1 MSDVMF
7 RSKSFLV
14 YLSVILAQVFW
25 AMTFV
30 WYRQFFDLYGNYP
43 MTLVLFR
50 LLLSSAILVT
60 VTLLL
65 GKLEKI
71 RPGDLKFF
79 VALAFFEPFV
89 YFMGEAFGM
98 TMISSTVASVIISTI
113 PLFAPVGAFFFHQER
128 LTWANFAGIVLS
140 IVGVLMVL
148 VNKEFNLVAS
158 PLGVGL
164 MFMAVAAALGYGLV
178 VKTLTKSYNVFTIT
192 TYQNSIGS
200 LFFIPLFFSLE
211 FKHFKAVPFT
221 FDVFLLVLLMTVFA
235 STLAF
240 LLFGYAIKHLGI
252 NKASIF
258 NNAIPVITAIVA
270 FLVLGELLTPIQ
282 LLGMAVVIGGVLLS
296 QMSRARFKRAG
307 GMVKGGYNY
316 ARNRKP

>member
-1 MSDVMF
+1 MF
-7 RSKSFLV
+7 KSKSFLIYV
-14 YLSVILAQVFW
+14 SVILAQVFW

-30 WYRQFFDLYGNYP
+30 WYRQYFDNYGNYP

-50 LLLSSAILVT
+50 LLLSSVILVA

-98 TMISSTVASVIISTI
+98 TMISSTVAAVIVSTI
-113 PLFAPVGAFFFHQER
+113 PLFAPIGAYFFHQER
-128 LTWANFAGIVLS
+128 LSWANFAGIIIS
-140 IVGVLMVL
+140 IVGVLLVL
-148 VNKEFNLVAS
+148 INKDFDLVAR

-164 MFMAVAAALGYGLV
+164 MFLAVAAAMGYGVV
-178 VKTLTKSYNVFTIT
+178 VKKLTQNYNVFTIT

-211 FKHFKAVPFT
+211 YKHFMAVPFT
-221 FDVFLLVLLMTVFA
+221 FDVFLLILLMTIFA

-252 NKASIF
+252 NKASVF
-258 NNAIPVITAIVA
+258 NNSIPVITAIVA
-270 FLVLGELLTPIQ
+270 YFLLNEMLTPTQ
-282 LLGMAVVIGGVLLS
+282 LLGMGIVIGGLFLS
-296 QMSRARFKRAG
+296 QMTRAKFKRAG
-307 GMVKGGYNY
+307 VMLMGGYY
-316 ARNRKP
+316 YVRSRKS

>member
-1 MSDVMF
+1 MF
-7 RSKSFLV
+7 KSTSFLV

-30 WYRQFFDLYGNYP
+30 WYRQFFDLYGDYP

-50 LLLSSAILVT
+50 LLLSAVMLLA

-79 VALAFFEPFV
+79 VALAFFEPFM
-89 YFMGEAFGM
+89 YFMGEAYGM
-98 TMISSTVASVIISTI
+98 TMISSTVAAVIVSTI
-113 PLFAPVGAFFFHQER
+113 PLFAPIGAYFFHQEK
-128 LTWANFAGIVLS
+128 LSWANLAGIIIS

-148 VNKEFNLVAS
+148 INKDFDFVAR

-164 MFMAVAAALGYGLV
+164 MFLAVVAAMGYGVV

-192 TYQNSIGS
+192 TYQNIIGS

-211 FKHFKAVPFT
+211 FNHFIATPFT
-221 FDVFLLVLLMTVFA
+221 LNVFVLVLLMTVFA
-235 STLAF
+235 SALAF
-240 LLFGYAIKHLGI
+240 LLFGYALKHLGI
-252 NKASIF
+252 NKASVF
-258 NNAIPVITAIVA
+258 NNAIPVITAVVA
-270 FLVLGELLTPIQ
+270 YFVLDEILTTVQ
-282 LLGMAVVIGGVLLS
+282 LLGMGVVIGGLFLS
-296 QMSRARFKRAG
+296 QMNRAKLKYAG
-307 GMVKGGYNY
+307 GMVKVVLEY
-316 ARNRKP
+316 ARSRKS

>member
-1 MSDVMF
+1 MF
-7 RSKSFLV
+7 KSTSFLV

-30 WYRQFFDLYGNYP
+30 WYRQFFDLYGDYP

-50 LLLSSAILVT
+50 LLLSAVMLLA

-79 VALAFFEPFV
+79 VALAFFEPFM
-89 YFMGEAFGM
+89 YFMGEAYGM
-98 TMISSTVASVIISTI
+98 TMISSTVAAVIVSTI
-113 PLFAPVGAFFFHQER
+113 PLFAPIGAYFFHQEK
-128 LTWANFAGIVLS
+128 LSWANLAGIIIS

-148 VNKEFNLVAS
+148 INKDFDFVAR

-164 MFMAVAAALGYGLV
+164 MFLAVVAAMGYGVV

-192 TYQNSIGS
+192 TYQNIIGS

-211 FKHFKAVPFT
+211 FNHFIATPFT
-221 FDVFLLVLLMTVFA
+221 LNVFVLVLLMTVFA
-235 STLAF
+235 SALAF
-240 LLFGYAIKHLGI
+240 LLFGYALKHLGI
-252 NKASIF
+252 NKASVF
-258 NNAIPVITAIVA
+258 NNAIPVITAVVA
-270 FLVLGELLTPIQ
+270 YFVLDEILTTVQ
-282 LLGMAVVIGGVLLS
+282 LLGMGVVIGGLFLS
-296 QMSRARFKRAG
+296 QMNRAKLRSAG
-307 GMVKGGYNY
+307 GVVKVVLEY
-316 ARNRKP
+316 ARSRKS

>member
-1 MSDVMF
+1 MF
-7 RSKSFLV
+7 KSTSFLV

-30 WYRQFFDLYGNYP
+30 WYRQFFDLYGDYP

-50 LLLSSAILVT
+50 LLLSAVMLLA

-79 VALAFFEPFV
+79 VALAFFEPFM
-89 YFMGEAFGM
+89 YFMGEAYGM
-98 TMISSTVASVIISTI
+98 TMISSTVAAVIVSTI
-113 PLFAPVGAFFFHQER
+113 PLFAPIGAYFFHQEK
-128 LTWANFAGIVLS
+128 LSWANLAGIIIS

-148 VNKEFNLVAS
+148 INKDFDFVAR

-164 MFMAVAAALGYGLV
+164 MFLAVLAAMGYGVV

-192 TYQNSIGS
+192 TYQNIIGS

-211 FKHFKAVPFT
+211 FNHFIATPFT
-221 FDVFLLVLLMTVFA
+221 LNVFVLVLLMTVFA
-235 STLAF
+235 SALAF
-240 LLFGYAIKHLGI
+240 LLFGYALKHLGI
-252 NKASIF
+252 NKASVF
-258 NNAIPVITAIVA
+258 NNAIPVITAVVA
-270 FLVLGELLTPIQ
+270 YFVLDEILTTVQ
-282 LLGMAVVIGGVLLS
+282 LLGMGVVIGGLFLS
-296 QMSRARFKRAG
+296 QMNRAKLRSAG
-307 GMVKGGYNY
+307 GVVKVVLEY
-316 ARNRKP
+316 ARSRKS